1 MRFLQLT
8 HESGKIKI
16 RDKFV
21 SLRLIKDA
29 LEKENK
35 IKIIEETS
43 SFLRCQ
49 VHRTRYNFAGTK
61 FLCPTICLKIEK
73 QPHETSILYDIF
85 WPDYYITAFTVLIFV
100 IGSIISIIKAGAQF
114 HVGSLSVFFI
124 IVFCVAGITT
134 YWEARHC
141 SKRIRK
147 SLKEI

>member
-1 MRFLQLT
+1 MRFPQLT
-8 HESGKIKI
+8 HESGKINI

-43 SFLRCQ
+43 SFIRCQ
-49 VHRTRYNFAGTK
+49 VHRTRYNFGGTQ

-73 QPHETSILYDIF
+73 QSHETSILYDFF
-85 WPDYYITAFTVLIFV
+85 WPDYYIAAFTVLIFV
-100 IGSIISIIKAGAQF
+100 IGSIISIISAEVQF
-114 HVGSLSVFFI
+114 HAGSLAIFFI
-124 IVFCVAGITT
+124 IVFCVAGLTT
-134 YWEARHC
+134 FWEARHC

-147 SLKEI
+147 ALKEI